1 MIFIVS
7 LISTI
12 FILLIIILLLEYRS
26 RNRQALA
33 RRMRYYAGEMDNPQ
47 ARDKTKERKTLTERF
62 IDLLRSGG
70 RLLSNIRHAR
80 GLDFK
85 MQKAGIPLLGTEF
98 LVLLG
103 LSFVLTIVIA
113 FLVSKKWYAGILA
126 AFVVVMAEWIFVLLK
141 IDRREAAFTN
151 QLGDCLMMV
160 ANAMR
165 AGFSFLQAMELVSK
179 EMEPPMSDEFKHV
192 MRDINLGATVERALN
207 DMDQR
212 VGSPDFSLVVTA
224 VLIQQQVGGD
234 LARIL
239 DTISDTI
246 QDRIRMRREVRT
258 LTAQGRMSGWVLAAL
273 PVALG
278 ALITFMNPS
287 HIEPLFTE
295 KIGQIAIGIA
305 IVMEIVGF
313 IIIQRIVDIDV

>member
-1 MIFIVS
+1 MIFAVS
-7 LISTI
+7 LISTV

-33 RRMRYYAGEMDNPQ
+33 RRMRYYAGDVDIQEKPK
-47 ARDKTKERKTLTERF
+47 AVKPLAERF
-62 IDLLRSGG
+62 MDLLRSGG
-70 RLLSNIRHAR
+70 KLLSNIRHAR

-98 LVLLG
+98 LILLG

-113 FLVSKKWYAGILA
+113 LIISKKWYVGFLVA
-126 AFVVVMAEWIFVLLK
+126 VVVVLGEWIYVLLK
-141 IDRREAAFTN
+141 IDRREATFTN

-179 EMEPPMSDEFKHV
+179 EMEPPISDEFKHV
-192 MRDINLGATVERALN
+192 MRDIGLGASVERALD
-207 DMDQR
+207 DMDKR
-212 VGSPDFSLVVTA
+212 VSSPDFSLVVTA

-234 LARIL
+234 LAHIL

-273 PVALG
+273 PFALG
-278 ALITFMNPS
+278 AFISIVNPS
-287 HIEPLFTE
+287 YIEPLFTE
-295 KIGQIAIGIA
+295 RIGQMAIGIA
-305 IVMEIVGF
+305 VVMVLIGF
-313 IIIQRIVDIDV
+313 LVIQRIVDIDV

>member
-1 MIFIVS
+1 MIFVVS
-7 LISTI
+7 LICTI
-12 FILLIIILLLEYRS
+12 FVLLILIFLLEYRS

-33 RRMRYYAGEMDNPQ
+33 RRMRYYAGDMETQEAPK
-47 ARDKTKERKTLTERF
+47 ARKTLAERF
-62 IDLLRSGG
+62 RELLRSGG

-98 LVLLG
+98 LLLLG
-103 LSFVLTIVIA
+103 ISFVLSAVIA
-113 FLVSKKWYAGILA
+113 YIISKRWYVGVIIALL
-126 AFVVVMAEWIFVLLK
+126 VVMVEWIYVLLK
-141 IDRREAAFTN
+141 INRREAAFTN

-165 AGFSFLQAMELVSK
+165 AGFSFLQAMDLVSK

-192 MRDINLGATVERALN
+192 MRDINLGASVERALD

-212 VGSPDFSLVVTA
+212 VSSPDFSLVVTA

-234 LARIL
+234 LAHIL

-273 PVALG
+273 PFALA
-278 ALITFMNPS
+278 ALISVTNPS
-287 HIEPLFTE
+287 YLEPLFQE
-295 KIGQIAIGIA
+295 RIGQIAIVGA
-305 IVMEIVGF
+305 IFMVIIGF
-313 IIIQRIVDIDV
+313 FVINRIVDIDV